1 MFIDLTDLEEEPMF
15 SVESVPLLG
24 NRRFPGKHV
33 VSVGQT
39 AVVEA
44 PGNPL

>member
-1 MFIDLTDLEEEPMF
+1 ML
-15 SVESVPLLG
+15 SVESVPLLE

-39 AVVEA
+39 AVIEA
-44 PGNPL
+44 PGSPL

>member
-1 MFIDLTDLEEEPMF
+1 MC

-39 AVVEA
+39 AVEA
-44 PGNPL
+44 PGSPL